1 MKANSSNL
9 APLLRGEV
17 VLQPTI
23 YENRW
28 RVTTVNNGRSFRQW
42 PDALIGEVAS
52 TGKRRVW
59 RQWWLGRVAYAANK
73 IGEARVPTETLEF
86 RPAPHVKEGGGLR
99 LVGLFQPSQ
108 SLVFF
113 AKSKIQVI
121 ESSVPAG
128 LDVFVFGFYLF
139 HPA

>member
-1 MKANSSNL
+1 MATM
-9 APLLRGEV
+9 G
-17 VLQPTI
+17 
-23 YENRW
+23 
-28 RVTTVNNGRSFRQW
+28 
-42 PDALIGEVAS
+42 
-52 TGKRRVW
+52 
-59 RQWWLGRVAYAANK
+59 LGRVAYAANK
-73 IGEARVPTETLEF
+73 IGEARVRTETLEF

>member
-59 RQWWLGRVAYAANK
+59 RPWGLGRVAYAANK
-73 IGEARVPTETLEF
+73 IGEARVATEPLEF
-86 RPAPHVKEGGGLR
+86 RPAPPATEGRG
-99 LVGLFQPSQ
+99 
-108 SLVFF
+108 
-113 AKSKIQVI
+113 
-121 ESSVPAG
+121 VPP
-128 LDVFVFGFYLF
+128 VRPF
-139 HPA
+139 HTS

>member
-1 MKANSSNL
+1 MATM
-9 APLLRGEV
+9 G
-17 VLQPTI
+17 
-23 YENRW
+23 
-28 RVTTVNNGRSFRQW
+28 
-42 PDALIGEVAS
+42 
-52 TGKRRVW
+52 
-59 RQWWLGRVAYAANK
+59 LGRVAYAANK
-73 IGEARVPTETLEF
+73 IGEARVRTETLEF

-128 LDVFVFGFYLF
+128 LDVFVFAFYLF

>member
-42 PDALIGEVAS
+42 HDALIGEVAS

-59 RQWWLGRVAYAANK
+59 RPWGLGRVAYAANN
-73 IGEARVPTETLEF
+73 IGEKRAPTDALEF
-86 RPAPHVKEGGGLR
+86 RPALPGKEGGALR
-99 LVGLFQPSQ
+99 LVGFSSPSQ
-108 SLVFF
+108 SLV
-113 AKSKIQVI
+113 
-121 ESSVPAG
+121 
-128 LDVFVFGFYLF
+128 
-139 HPA
+139 